1 MLLFGF
7 ENEWKGE
14 KNKMSE
20 QCRIRCTILRG
31 GTSKGIFLMAN
42 DLASDPQ
49 KRDQEIL
56 SIFGSP
62 DVRQIN
68 GLGGADPLTSKL
80 AIISPSTRPD
90 ADVDYTFGQVSIS
103 DFLVDYSGN
112 CGNIS
117 SGVGPFAI
125 DEGLVRAVE
134 PITTVRIHNTNTG
147 KILVAEVPVKNG
159 KAQVAGKY
167 QIAGVPGTGAKIMMD
182 FAGTAGSVTNKIL
195 PTGKTTDKLD
205 IEGFGQLEA
214 SIVDVANPMVFVR
227 AKDLGLKGI
236 ETPAE
241 LNSNKEILGLLEKIR
256 GKAATMIGMAKGEAD
271 ALKYSP
277 AFPMIAFV
285 SEPQEYADFTSGKI
299 IPPDQVDFVSRLM
312 FMQVMHKTYAGTG
325 TTCTGVA
332 AKIPGTIVYEV
343 CQAKSSVVR
352 IGHPAGIIE
361 IEVEVEMGG
370 AEPQVKRA
378 AFGRTARRIMD
389 GYAYILE

>member
-1 MLLFGF
+1 
-7 ENEWKGE
+7 
-14 KNKMSE
+14 MSE

-42 DLASDPQ
+42 DLATDPQ
-49 KRDQEIL
+49 KRDREIL

-62 DVRQIN
+62 DVRQID

-80 AIISPSTRPD
+80 AIIAPSTRPD
-90 ADVDYTFGQVSIS
+90 ADVDYTFGQVSIT
-103 DFLVDYSGN
+103 DYLVDYSGN

-147 KILVAEVPVKNG
+147 KILVAEVPVKDG
-159 KAQVAGKY
+159 KAKVAGDYK
-167 QIAGVPGTGAKIMMD
+167 IAGVPGTGAKIMMD
-182 FAGTAGSVTNKIL
+182 FAGTAGSVTNKVL
-195 PTGKTTDKLD
+195 PTGKAIDSLD
-205 IEGFGQLEA
+205 IEGFGQLDA

-227 AKDLGLKGI
+227 AKDLGLTGI

-241 LNSNKEILGLLEKIR
+241 INGNKEILGLLEKIR
-256 GKAATMIGMAKGEAD
+256 GIAATMIGMAKDEAD
-271 ALKYSP
+271 ALKLSP

-285 SEPQEYADFTSGKI
+285 SEPQEYADFTTGKI
-299 IPPDQVDFVSRLM
+299 IPADQVDFVSRLM

-343 CQAKSSVVR
+343 CRAKSSGVR
-352 IGHPAGIIE
+352 IGHPAGVID
-361 IEVEVEMGG
+361 IEVEVETKG